1 LDKLKRKLTNNEL
14 LKLIKDNLIDLEEE
28 GHDSKTGHGLF
39 ILPKPWKIEYT
50 KYLNEEETKMVRYNT
65 LEEVPEWGKP
75 TVKKLINLELLN
87 GDENGNLDLS
97 RDMLRIFVIEDRAGL
112 YDF

>member
-1 LDKLKRKLTNNEL
+1 ML
-14 LKLIKDNLIDLEEE
+14 
-28 GHDSKTGHGLF
+28 
-39 ILPKPWKIEYT
+39 
-50 KYLNEEETKMVRYNT
+50 RYNK

-75 TVKKLINLELLN
+75 TVEKLINLELLN
-87 GDENGNLDLS
+87 GDENGDLDLS